1 MNIFYPRSLIS
12 LIIIICFITQNKI
25 LKKKN
30 ILILEKVYF
39 LNFINSL
46 RKKKFLRIYF
56 KSIKLISTS
65 ETTHK
70 IFLKNYLEFYF
81 FVNNKIK
88 KLSNNSDIK
97 KILKIKF
104 DNFYGAGT
112 YLDEV
117 FYKKNKDA
125 NFYFVE
131 HGIGNILNFYYL
143 NIIKLKINYFIK
155 SFLNLIFFNTRIK
168 YYGYIGILNK
178 NFENNLYINEYK
190 IKKNIKVSS
199 VNIKKIFKI
208 FINFY
213 INKNF
218 DKINNKK
225 KYILF
230 NWNFLIKPDEKFV
243 IRVINKQNINYKNNI
258 LVIKLHNKTMYSNHV
273 NYKLLINILHKNKIN
288 FLVIDKKI
296 SFLPLEFFIYYLR
309 IKKVISLISSTAFY
323 ASIIYPKTKISLY
336 LSLNKKLKK
345 KYFSFEHSLKAI
357 EIYKKKFK
365 MIDYYL

>member
-12 LIIIICFITQNKI
+12 LIIIISFIKKKRIN
-25 LKKKN
+25 KKKN
-30 ILILEKVYF
+30 ILILEKAYF
-39 LNFINSL
+39 SNFINSL
-46 RKKKFLRIYF
+46 RKKNFLRTYF
-56 KSIKLISTS
+56 KSIKLVSTP
-65 ETTHK
+65 ETIHK
-70 IFLKNYLEFYF
+70 IFLNNYLKFYF
-81 FVNNKIK
+81 YVNSKINEINKD
-88 KLSNNSDIK
+88 SDIK

-117 FYKKNKDA
+117 FYKINKDS

-131 HGIGNILNFYYL
+131 HGIGNILSFSYL

-155 SFLNLIFFNTRIK
+155 SFLNFIFFNTRIK

-178 NFENNLYINEYK
+178 YFENNLYINEYK
-190 IKKNIKVSS
+190 IKKNIKVTSA
-199 VNIKKIFKI
+199 NIKKILKI

-213 INKNF
+213 IKTNF
-218 DKINNKK
+218 FKINYKK
-225 KYILF
+225 EYILF

-243 IRVINKQNINYKNNI
+243 IRIINEHKINYKNNI
-258 LVIKLHNKTMYSNHV
+258 LVIKLHNKTMYSNQV
-273 NYKLLINILHKNKIN
+273 NYKLLIKILLKNKIN

-309 IKKVISLISSTAFY
+309 IKKIISLMSSTAFY
-323 ASIIYPKTKISLY
+323 ASIIFPKTKISLY
-336 LSLNKKLKK
+336 LSLNKKFGK
-345 KYFSFEHSLKAI
+345 KYLSFEHSLNAI

-365 MIDYYL
+365 MINYY

>member
-12 LIIIICFITQNKI
+12 LIIIISFIKKKRIN
-25 LKKKN
+25 KKKN
-30 ILILEKVYF
+30 ILILEKIYF
-39 LNFINSL
+39 SNFINSL
-46 RKKKFLRIYF
+46 SKKNILHTYF
-56 KSIKLISTS
+56 ETIKLISTP
-65 ETTHK
+65 ETDHK
-70 IFLKNYLEFYF
+70 IFLNNYLKFYF
-81 FVNNKIK
+81 IVNNKIK
-88 KLSNNSDIK
+88 ELTKNSDIK
-97 KILKIKF
+97 EILKIKF
-104 DNFYGAGT
+104 NNFYGAGT

-117 FYKKNKDA
+117 FYKINKDA
-125 NFYFVE
+125 KFYFVE
-131 HGIGNILNFYYL
+131 HGIGNILNFSYL

-155 SFLNLIFFNTRIK
+155 FFLNIIFFNTRIK

-178 NFENNLYINEYK
+178 YFENNLYINECK
-190 IKKNIKVSS
+190 VKENIKVTSA
-199 VNIKKIFKI
+199 NIKKIFKI

-213 INKNF
+213 IKTNF
-218 DKINNKK
+218 LKINDKK
-225 KYILF
+225 EYILF
-230 NWNFLIKPDEKFV
+230 NWNFLIKPEEKF
-243 IRVINKQNINYKNNI
+243 IIKIINKQKINYKNNI
-258 LVIKLHNKTMYSNHV
+258 LVIKLHNKTMYSNHI

-309 IKKVISLISSTAFY
+309 IKKVISLMSSTAFY

-336 LSLNKKLKK
+336 LSLNKNFKK